1 MKKSFKKLG
10 FVSLAASSVL
20 LGSMNA
26 TDLETYAA
34 LQKPSHVFG
43 NYAKKDSGETH
54 HTTTSTLAPKDSNPS
69 TPQQE
74 QQQAKS
80 TATSDSQE
88 AKTLETTANTDQT
101 TATTDKAYT
110 TSTDSSVKSVA
121 ENVESDNTTVQGDEK
136 TLEKAVDQV
145 QADATSKDFNE
156 TTFTTDQKAEQAA
169 EQNLQK
175 AENKLKT
182 DEGALDSA
190 LQQQQAK
197 STATSDS
204 QEAKTLE
211 TTANTDQTTATT
223 DKAYTTSTD
232 SSVKSVAEN
241 VESDNTTVQG
251 DEKTLEKAVD
261 QVQADATSKDFNET
275 TFTTDQKAE
284 QAAEQNLQKAEN
296 KLKTD
301 EGALDSALQQQQA
314 KNTLIKDTATVKG
327 FNSVSVSAMDTT
339 LSGVKT
345 MYQQTETISTLLS
358 GNSGL
363 GSVISNAQ
371 GLSSAFSALE
381 SAQNTLKGYLD
392 SSSATIGQLTNGSN
406 AVVGAL
412 DQAIAQVDTALADL
426 AANVADTPKTQAATL
441 VTADNST
448 TNSTTTDAINFLSAL
463 KNNLTAQKDAFMN
476 VHKNIQTAVA
486 QAQATYKPSVMN
498 TNNYGQMYGVDAMA
512 GYKWFFGK
520 TKRFGFRT
528 YGYYSYNHANLS
540 FVGSQLGIMEGAS
553 QVNNF
558 TYGVGFDALYNFYE
572 SKEGYNTAGL
582 FMGFGLGG
590 DSFIVQ
596 GESYLKSQMNICNN
610 TAGCSASMNTS
621 YFQMPVEFGFR
632 SNFSK
637 HSGIEVGFKLPLF
650 TNQFYKERSVDE
662 SVDVFYKRNFSIY
675 FNYMINF

>member
-10 FVSLAASSVL
+10 FFSLATSSVL

-43 NYAKKDSGETH
+43 NYAEKDKDSKL
-54 HTTTSTLAPKDSNPS
+54 TSDSP
-69 TPQQE
+69 T
-74 QQQAKS
+74 QQQAQTQAQN
-80 TATSDSQE
+80 TASSDSKE
-88 AKTLETTANTDQT
+88 ATTLEN
-101 TATTDKAYT
+101 TATTDSQTATTDETYT
-110 TSTDSSVKSVA
+110 TSTDTTVA
-121 ENVESDNTTVQGDEK
+121 GATKQVETDNTAVQNDEK
-136 TLEKAVDQV
+136 TLKTDVAKV
-145 QADATSKDFNE
+145 QADASTKDFDE
-156 TTFTTDQKAEQAA
+156 TTFKADQQAEQTAA
-169 EQNLQK
+169 TDLQK
-175 AENKLKT
+175 AEKT
-182 DEGALDSA
+182 FDTD
-190 LQQQQAK
+190 Q
-197 STATSDS
+197 ST
-204 QEAKTLE
+204 L
-211 TTANTDQTTATT
+211 NTDLQDQTKTPTPPAKK
-223 DKAYTTSTD
+223 DETSGTPSTSG
-232 SSVKSVAEN
+232 SSVASQL
-241 VESDNTTVQG
+241 T
-251 DEKTLEKAVD
+251 
-261 QVQADATSKDFNET
+261 
-275 TFTTDQKAE
+275 
-284 QAAEQNLQKAEN
+284 
-296 KLKTD
+296 
-301 EGALDSALQQQQA
+301 
-314 KNTLIKDTATVKG
+314 KDTTMVNNLK
-327 FNSVSVSAMDTT
+327 SVSVSGMNTT
-339 LSGVKT
+339 LSGVET
-345 MYQQTETISTLLS
+345 MSKQTATISTLLS
-358 GNSGL
+358 GNPSL
-363 GSVISNAQ
+363 GSVIPNAQ
-371 GLSSAFSALE
+371 GLNSAFSALE

-412 DQAIAQVDTALADL
+412 DKAINQVDMALADL
-426 AANVADTPKTQAATL
+426 ATADDTQKTQAVALAAASDSAT
-441 VTADNST
+441 
-448 TNSTTTDAINFLSAL
+448 TTTDAINFLNAL
-463 KNNLTAQKDAFMN
+463 KTNLMAQKDAFMN

-486 QAQATYKPSVMN
+486 QAQATYTPSVIN

-520 TKRFGFRT
+520 TKRFGFRS

-553 QVNNF
+553 QVNDF

-582 FMGFGLGG
+582 FVGFGLGG

-596 GESYLKSQMNICNN
+596 GESYLKSQMHICNN

-650 TNQFYKERSVDE
+650 TNQFYKERGVDG

>member
-10 FVSLAASSVL
+10 FVSLAASGVL

-43 NYAKKDSGETH
+43 NYAEKDKDSKL
-54 HTTTSTLAPKDSNPS
+54 TSDSP
-69 TPQQE
+69 T
-74 QQQAKS
+74 QQQAQTQAQN
-80 TATSDSQE
+80 TASSDSKE
-88 AKTLETTANTDQT
+88 ATTLEN
-101 TATTDKAYT
+101 TATTDSQTATTDEAYT
-110 TSTDSSVKSVA
+110 TSTDTTVA
-121 ENVESDNTTVQGDEK
+121 GVAKQVETDNTAVQNDEK
-136 TLEKAVDQV
+136 TLKTDVAKV
-145 QADATSKDFNE
+145 QADASAKDFNE
-156 TTFTTDQKAEQAA
+156 TTFKADQATEQTAETTLKNDENQLTKDQ
-169 EQNLQK
+169 
-175 AENKLKT
+175 
-182 DEGALDSA
+182 S
-190 LQQQQAK
+190 
-197 STATSDS
+197 
-204 QEAKTLE
+204 TLE
-211 TTANTDQTTATT
+211 TVLKDQTPSTPETPPAKK
-223 DKAYTTSTD
+223 DETSGTP
-232 SSVKSVAEN
+232 SASGNTVA
-241 VESDNTTVQG
+241 SQLTKDTTTV
-251 DEKTLEKAVD
+251 
-261 QVQADATSKDFNET
+261 N
-275 TFTTDQKAE
+275 
-284 QAAEQNLQKAEN
+284 NLK
-296 KLKTD
+296 
-301 EGALDSALQQQQA
+301 
-314 KNTLIKDTATVKG
+314 
-327 FNSVSVSAMDTT
+327 SVSVSTMNTT

-345 MYQQTETISTLLS
+345 MSQQSATIGNLLNSSTDLS
-358 GNSGL
+358 
-363 GSVISNAQ
+363 SVIPNAQ

-381 SAQNTLKGYLD
+381 SAQNTLKGYLN

-412 DQAIAQVDTALADL
+412 DKAINQVDMALADL
-426 AANVADTPKTQAATL
+426 SAADTQKTQAVTL
-441 VTADNST
+441 AAASDST
-448 TNSTTTDAINFLSAL
+448 TTTTDAINFLNAL
-463 KNNLTAQKDAFMN
+463 KSNLMAQKDAFMN

-486 QAQATYKPSVMN
+486 QAQATYTPSVIN

-520 TKRFGFRT
+520 TKRFGFRS

-582 FMGFGLGG
+582 FVGFGLGG

-596 GESYLKSQMNICNN
+596 GESYLKSQMQICNN

-637 HSGIEVGFKLPLF
+637 HSGIEVGLKLPLF
-650 TNQFYKERSVDE
+650 TNQFYKERGVDG

>member
-10 FVSLAASSVL
+10 FVSLAASSML

-34 LQKPSHVFG
+34 LQKPSHVFD
-43 NYAKKDSGETH
+43 NYAKKSNKGSELSSDSLTQQQAQNTAQSDTTQATTLENTASTDRSTASTDEAYTKSADATVAGAAKQVEADNTAVQNDETALQNAVTKVENDAKAEDFDE
-54 HTTTSTLAPKDSNPS
+54 TTFQADQQAEQTAETALKKAENQLTNDQSALETALQDQTKTPTPS
-69 TPQQE
+69 TPP
-74 QQQAKS
+74 AKKDETSGSGDTHASNGTPTPS
-80 TATSDSQE
+80 TLPTKETPPATSGGTGGDKHTASSGTPPASSTPPTPTPPTSGGNTITSQL
-88 AKTLETTANTDQT
+88 T
-101 TATTDKAYT
+101 
-110 TSTDSSVKSVA
+110 
-121 ENVESDNTTVQGDEK
+121 
-136 TLEKAVDQV
+136 
-145 QADATSKDFNE
+145 
-156 TTFTTDQKAEQAA
+156 
-169 EQNLQK
+169 
-175 AENKLKT
+175 
-182 DEGALDSA
+182 
-190 LQQQQAK
+190 
-197 STATSDS
+197 
-204 QEAKTLE
+204 
-211 TTANTDQTTATT
+211 
-223 DKAYTTSTD
+223 
-232 SSVKSVAEN
+232 
-241 VESDNTTVQG
+241 
-251 DEKTLEKAVD
+251 
-261 QVQADATSKDFNET
+261 
-275 TFTTDQKAE
+275 
-284 QAAEQNLQKAEN
+284 
-296 KLKTD
+296 
-301 EGALDSALQQQQA
+301 
-314 KNTLIKDTATVKG
+314 KDTTMVNNLK
-327 FNSVSVSAMDTT
+327 SVSVSAMNTT
-339 LSGVKT
+339 LSGVT
-345 MYQQTETISTLLS
+345 QLSQQTAAISTLLS
-358 GNSGL
+358 GNPNL

-412 DQAIAQVDTALADL
+412 DKAINQVDMALADL
-426 AANVADTPKTQAATL
+426 ATADTQKTQTVALVAAS
-441 VTADNST
+441 DST
-448 TNSTTTDAINFLSAL
+448 TTTTDAINFLNAL
-463 KNNLTAQKDAFMN
+463 KTNLTAQKDAFMS

-486 QAQATYKPSVMN
+486 QAQATYTPSVIN

-520 TKRFGFRT
+520 TKRFGFRS

-582 FMGFGLGG
+582 FLGFGLGG

-596 GESYLKSQMNICNN
+596 GESYLKSQMRICND

-637 HSGIEVGFKLPLF
+637 HSGIEVGLKLPLF
-650 TNQFYKERSVDE
+650 TNQFYKERGVDG

>member
-10 FVSLAASSVL
+10 FFSLAASSVL

-43 NYAKKDSGETH
+43 NYAETKKD
-54 HTTTSTLAPKDSNPS
+54 KDSKDTNS
-69 TPQQE
+69 DKDKGNSGGTLTQQD
-74 QQQAKS
+74 QAQT
-80 TATSDSQE
+80 TASSDSTQ
-88 AKTLETTANTDQT
+88 AKTLESTA
-101 TATTDKAYT
+101 
-110 TSTDSSVKSVA
+110 ST
-121 ENVESDNTTVQGDEK
+121 DNTTAATDETYTKSSDSAVSGAAQKVETDNTAVQTAEQALKSTVEK
-136 TLEKAVDQV
+136 V
-145 QADATSKDFNE
+145 QADANAIDFNE
-156 TTFTTDQKAEQAA
+156 TTFTQDQAA
-169 EQNLQK
+169 EQT
-175 AENKLKT
+175 AEK
-182 DEGALDSA
+182 A
-190 LQQQQAK
+190 LQQAEGQLTTDEK
-197 STATSDS
+197 S
-204 QEAKTLE
+204 LE
-211 TTANTDQTTATT
+211 TALQDQTKTPPSSTPPTKEEPKHTA
-223 DKAYTTSTD
+223 
-232 SSVKSVAEN
+232 SSGTPSPSASGVASQLVK
-241 VESDNTTVQG
+241 DTTTV
-251 DEKTLEKAVD
+251 
-261 QVQADATSKDFNET
+261 N
-275 TFTTDQKAE
+275 
-284 QAAEQNLQKAEN
+284 NLK
-296 KLKTD
+296 
-301 EGALDSALQQQQA
+301 
-314 KNTLIKDTATVKG
+314 
-327 FNSVSVSAMDTT
+327 SVSVSGMNTT
-339 LSGVKT
+339 LSGVESMSK
-345 MYQQTETISTLLS
+345 QSATIGTLL
-358 GNSGL
+358 NSSTDL
-363 GSVISNAQ
+363 SSVIPNAQ

-392 SSSATIGQLTNGSN
+392 SSSATIGRLTNGSN

-412 DQAIAQVDTALADL
+412 DKAINQVDTALADL
-426 AANVADTPKTQAATL
+426 NATDTQKTQAITLAT
-441 VTADNST
+441 TDSSA
-448 TNSTTTDAINFLSAL
+448 TTDAINFLNAL
-463 KNNLTAQKDAFMN
+463 KTNLTAQKDAFMN

-486 QAQATYKPSVMN
+486 QAQATYTPSVVN

-520 TKRFGFRT
+520 TKRFGFRS

-582 FMGFGLGG
+582 FLGFGLGG

-596 GESYLKSQMNICNN
+596 GESYLKSQMHICNN

-637 HSGIEVGFKLPLF
+637 HSGIEVGLKLPLF
-650 TNQFYKERSVDE
+650 TNQFYKERGVDG

>member
-10 FVSLAASSVL
+10 FVSLATSSVL

-43 NYAKKDSGETH
+43 NYADTSSSDNGGDKTHSAGNTPSSSDNGGDKTHSAGNTPSSSDNGGDKTHSAGNTPSSSDNGGDKTHSAGNTPSSTSGSGVASQLTKD
-54 HTTTSTLAPKDSNPS
+54 TTTVN
-69 TPQQE
+69 
-74 QQQAKS
+74 
-80 TATSDSQE
+80 
-88 AKTLETTANTDQT
+88 
-101 TATTDKAYT
+101 
-110 TSTDSSVKSVA
+110 
-121 ENVESDNTTVQGDEK
+121 
-136 TLEKAVDQV
+136 
-145 QADATSKDFNE
+145 
-156 TTFTTDQKAEQAA
+156 
-169 EQNLQK
+169 
-175 AENKLKT
+175 
-182 DEGALDSA
+182 
-190 LQQQQAK
+190 
-197 STATSDS
+197 
-204 QEAKTLE
+204 
-211 TTANTDQTTATT
+211 
-223 DKAYTTSTD
+223 
-232 SSVKSVAEN
+232 
-241 VESDNTTVQG
+241 
-251 DEKTLEKAVD
+251 
-261 QVQADATSKDFNET
+261 
-275 TFTTDQKAE
+275 
-284 QAAEQNLQKAEN
+284 
-296 KLKTD
+296 
-301 EGALDSALQQQQA
+301 
-314 KNTLIKDTATVKG
+314 G
-327 FNSVSVSAMDTT
+327 FKSVSVSTMNTT
-339 LSGVKT
+339 LSGVET
-345 MYQQTETISTLLS
+345 MSQQTATISTLLS
-358 GNSGL
+358 SNSDL
-363 GSVISNAQ
+363 SSVISNAQ

-412 DQAIAQVDTALADL
+412 DQAIAQVDMALADL

-441 VTADNST
+441 VTTDSSA
-448 TNSTTTDAINFLSAL
+448 TNSTTTDAINFLNAL
-463 KNNLTAQKDAFMN
+463 KTNLMAQKDAFMG

-486 QAQATYKPSVMN
+486 QAQATYTPSVIN

>member
-10 FVSLAASSVL
+10 FVSLAASGVL

-26 TDLETYAA
+26 TDLQTYAA

-43 NYAKKDSGETH
+43 NYAEKDKDSKL
-54 HTTTSTLAPKDSNPS
+54 TSDSP
-69 TPQQE
+69 T
-74 QQQAKS
+74 QQQAQTQAQT
-80 TATSDSQE
+80 TATSDKTE
-88 AKTLETTANTDQT
+88 ATTLEN
-101 TATTDKAYT
+101 TATTDNTTAAADKAYES
-110 TSTDSSVKSVA
+110 STYDSTVSGAAQKVETDNIAVQTAEQALKST
-121 ENVESDNTTVQGDEK
+121 VEK
-136 TLEKAVDQV
+136 V
-145 QADATSKDFNE
+145 QADANATDFNE
-156 TTFTTDQKAEQAA
+156 TTFKTDQAA
-169 EQNLQK
+169 EQT
-175 AENKLKT
+175 AEK
-182 DEGALDSA
+182 A
-190 LQQQQAK
+190 LQQAESK
-197 STATSDS
+197 
-204 QEAKTLE
+204 L
-211 TTANTDQTTATT
+211 NTDQQTLNTALQDQTKT
-223 DKAYTTSTD
+223 PTPSTPPTKKDDTSGSGSNKDQHTASSSTPAPETPPAKKD
-232 SSVKSVAEN
+232 ETSGTPSASGSSVASQLVK
-241 VESDNTTVQG
+241 DTTTV
-251 DEKTLEKAVD
+251 
-261 QVQADATSKDFNET
+261 N
-275 TFTTDQKAE
+275 
-284 QAAEQNLQKAEN
+284 NLK
-296 KLKTD
+296 
-301 EGALDSALQQQQA
+301 
-314 KNTLIKDTATVKG
+314 
-327 FNSVSVSAMDTT
+327 SVSVSAMNTT
-339 LSGVKT
+339 LSGVET
-345 MYQQTETISTLLS
+345 MSQQTATISALLS
-358 GNSGL
+358 GNPNL
-363 GSVISNAQ
+363 GSVIPNAQ
-371 GLSSAFSALE
+371 GLNSAFSALE

-412 DQAIAQVDTALADL
+412 DKAINQVDMALSDL
-426 AANVADTPKTQAATL
+426 ATADMQKTQAVTLAT
-441 VTADNST
+441 TGS
-448 TNSTTTDAINFLSAL
+448 STTTIDAINFLSAL
-463 KNNLTAQKDAFMN
+463 KNNLTAQKDAFMS

-486 QAQATYKPSVMN
+486 QAQATYTPSVIN

-520 TKRFGFRT
+520 TKRFGFRS

-582 FMGFGLGG
+582 FVGFGLGG

-596 GESYLKSQMNICNN
+596 GESYLKSQMQICNN

-650 TNQFYKERSVDE
+650 TNQFYKERGVDG

>member
-10 FVSLAASSVL
+10 FFSLASSSVL

-43 NYAKKDSGETH
+43 NYAEKDKDSKL
-54 HTTTSTLAPKDSNPS
+54 TSDSPTQQQAQTQAQNTASSGTPAPS
-69 TPQQE
+69 TPP
-74 QQQAKS
+74 AKKDE
-80 TATSDSQE
+80 TSGTPS
-88 AKTLETTANTDQT
+88 A
-101 TATTDKAYT
+101 
-110 TSTDSSVKSVA
+110 SGSSVASQLVK
-121 ENVESDNTTVQGDEK
+121 DTTTV
-136 TLEKAVDQV
+136 
-145 QADATSKDFNE
+145 N
-156 TTFTTDQKAEQAA
+156 
-169 EQNLQK
+169 NLK
-175 AENKLKT
+175 
-182 DEGALDSA
+182 
-190 LQQQQAK
+190 
-197 STATSDS
+197 
-204 QEAKTLE
+204 
-211 TTANTDQTTATT
+211 
-223 DKAYTTSTD
+223 
-232 SSVKSVAEN
+232 
-241 VESDNTTVQG
+241 
-251 DEKTLEKAVD
+251 
-261 QVQADATSKDFNET
+261 
-275 TFTTDQKAE
+275 
-284 QAAEQNLQKAEN
+284 
-296 KLKTD
+296 
-301 EGALDSALQQQQA
+301 
-314 KNTLIKDTATVKG
+314 
-327 FNSVSVSAMDTT
+327 SVSVSGMNTT
-339 LSGVKT
+339 LSGVET
-345 MYQQTETISTLLS
+345 MSQQTAMISTLLS
-358 GNSGL
+358 GNPNL
-363 GSVISNAQ
+363 GSVIPNAQ

-412 DQAIAQVDTALADL
+412 DKAINQVDMALADL
-426 AANVADTPKTQAATL
+426 SAADTQKTQAVVLAT
-441 VTADNST
+441 TGSST
-448 TNSTTTDAINFLSAL
+448 TTTDAINFLNAL
-463 KNNLTAQKDAFMN
+463 KNNLTAQKDAFMS

-486 QAQATYKPSVMN
+486 QAQATYTPSVIN

-520 TKRFGFRT
+520 TKRFGFRS

-558 TYGVGFDALYNFYE
+558 TYGVGFDTLYNFYE

-582 FMGFGLGG
+582 FLGFGLGG

-596 GESYLKSQMNICNN
+596 GESYLKSQMQICNN

-621 YFQMPVEFGFR
+621 YFQMPVQFGFR

-650 TNQFYKERSVDE
+650 TNQFYKERGVDG

>member
-10 FVSLAASSVL
+10 FVSLAASGVL

-43 NYAKKDSGETH
+43 NYAEKDKDSKL
-54 HTTTSTLAPKDSNPS
+54 TSDSP
-69 TPQQE
+69 T
-74 QQQAKS
+74 QQQAQTQAQTQAQN
-80 TATSDSQE
+80 TASSGTPTPPTKEEPKHTASSGTPAPETPPAKKDETSGTPS
-88 AKTLETTANTDQT
+88 A
-101 TATTDKAYT
+101 
-110 TSTDSSVKSVA
+110 SGSSVA
-121 ENVESDNTTVQGDEK
+121 
-136 TLEKAVDQV
+136 
-145 QADATSKDFNE
+145 
-156 TTFTTDQKAEQAA
+156 
-169 EQNLQK
+169 
-175 AENKLKT
+175 
-182 DEGALDSA
+182 
-190 LQQQQAK
+190 
-197 STATSDS
+197 S
-204 QEAKTLE
+204 QLT
-211 TTANTDQTTATT
+211 
-223 DKAYTTSTD
+223 
-232 SSVKSVAEN
+232 
-241 VESDNTTVQG
+241 
-251 DEKTLEKAVD
+251 
-261 QVQADATSKDFNET
+261 
-275 TFTTDQKAE
+275 
-284 QAAEQNLQKAEN
+284 
-296 KLKTD
+296 
-301 EGALDSALQQQQA
+301 
-314 KNTLIKDTATVKG
+314 KDTTMVNNLK
-327 FNSVSVSAMDTT
+327 SVSVSGMNTT
-339 LSGVKT
+339 LSGVET
-345 MYQQTETISTLLS
+345 MSKQTATISNLLS
-358 GNSGL
+358 GNPSL
-363 GSVISNAQ
+363 GSVIPNAQ
-371 GLSSAFSALE
+371 GLNSAFSALE
-381 SAQNTLKGYLD
+381 SAQNTLKGYLN
-392 SSSATIGQLTNGSN
+392 SSSATIGQLINGSN

-412 DQAIAQVDTALADL
+412 DKAINQVDMALVDL
-426 AANVADTPKTQAATL
+426 ATADDTQKTQAVTLATASDSA
-441 VTADNST
+441 T
-448 TNSTTTDAINFLSAL
+448 TTTDAINFLNAL

-486 QAQATYKPSVMN
+486 QAQATYTPSVIN

-520 TKRFGFRT
+520 TKRFGFRS

-582 FMGFGLGG
+582 FVGFGLGG

-596 GESYLKSQMNICNN
+596 GESYLKSQMRICNN

-650 TNQFYKERSVDE
+650 TNQFYKERGVDG

>member
-43 NYAKKDSGETH
+43 NYAKKSNKGSELSSDSLT
-54 HTTTSTLAPKDSNPS
+54 
-69 TPQQE
+69 
-74 QQQAKS
+74 QQQAQN
-80 TATSDSQE
+80 TAQSDTTQ
-88 AKTLETTANTDQT
+88 ATTLENTASTDNT
-101 TATTDKAYT
+101 TATTDEAYT
-110 TSTDSSVKSVA
+110 KSADTTVA
-121 ENVESDNTTVQGDEK
+121 GAAKKVETDNTAVQSAEQTLK
-136 TLEKAVDQV
+136 TDVAKV
-145 QADATSKDFNE
+145 QADASAKNFDE
-156 TTFTTDQKAEQAA
+156 TTFTKDQAA
-169 EQNLQK
+169 EQTAETNLQK
-175 AENKLKT
+175 AENQLT
-182 DEGALDSA
+182 NDQNALETA
-190 LQQQQAK
+190 LQDQTK
-197 STATSDS
+197 TPTPSTPPATSGGTGG
-204 QEAKTLE
+204 EHH
-211 TTANTDQTTATT
+211 TA
-223 DKAYTTSTD
+223 SSGSPD
-232 SSVKSVAEN
+232 SSTPPTKETPPTPTPST
-241 VESDNTTVQG
+241 SGGNTI
-251 DEKTLEKAVD
+251 
-261 QVQADATSKDFNET
+261 TSQLT
-275 TFTTDQKAE
+275 
-284 QAAEQNLQKAEN
+284 
-296 KLKTD
+296 
-301 EGALDSALQQQQA
+301 
-314 KNTLIKDTATVKG
+314 KDTTMVNNLK
-327 FNSVSVSAMDTT
+327 SVSVSAMNTT
-339 LSGVKT
+339 LSGVT
-345 MYQQTETISTLLS
+345 QLSQQTATISNILNDNTDLS
-358 GNSGL
+358 NA
-363 GSVISNAQ
+363 ISNAQ

-412 DQAIAQVDTALADL
+412 DKAINQVDMALADL
-426 AANVADTPKTQAATL
+426 ATADTQKTQAVALVAASDSAT
-441 VTADNST
+441 
-448 TNSTTTDAINFLSAL
+448 TTTDAINFLNAL
-463 KNNLTAQKDAFMN
+463 KTNLTAQKDAFMS

-486 QAQATYKPSVMN
+486 QAQATYTPSVIN

-520 TKRFGFRT
+520 KKRFGFRS

-582 FMGFGLGG
+582 FLGFGLGG

-596 GESYLKSQMNICNN
+596 GESYLKSRMRICND

-637 HSGIEVGFKLPLF
+637 HSGIEVGLKLPLF
-650 TNQFYKERSVDE
+650 TNQFYKERGVDE

>member
-43 NYAKKDSGETH
+43 NYAEKKEGSKLTSDSPT
-54 HTTTSTLAPKDSNPS
+54 
-69 TPQQE
+69 
-74 QQQAKS
+74 QQQAQTQAQN
-80 TATSDSQE
+80 TASSDSKE
-88 AKTLETTANTDQT
+88 ATTLENTASTDNT
-101 TATTDKAYT
+101 TATTDEAYT
-110 TSTDSSVKSVA
+110 TSTDTTVA
-121 ENVESDNTTVQGDEK
+121 DAAKQVETDNTAVQNDEK
-136 TLEKAVDQV
+136 TLKTDVAKV
-145 QADATSKDFNE
+145 QADASTKDFDE
-156 TTFTTDQKAEQAA
+156 TTFKADQQAEQTA
-169 EQNLQK
+169 ETNLQK
-175 AENKLKT
+175 AEEQLTN
-182 DEGALDSA
+182 DQNAL
-190 LQQQQAK
+190 
-197 STATSDS
+197 
-204 QEAKTLE
+204 
-211 TTANTDQTTATT
+211 NTDLQDQTKTPTPPAKK
-223 DKAYTTSTD
+223 DETSGTPSASG
-232 SSVKSVAEN
+232 SSVASQL
-241 VESDNTTVQG
+241 T
-251 DEKTLEKAVD
+251 
-261 QVQADATSKDFNET
+261 
-275 TFTTDQKAE
+275 
-284 QAAEQNLQKAEN
+284 
-296 KLKTD
+296 
-301 EGALDSALQQQQA
+301 
-314 KNTLIKDTATVKG
+314 KDTTMVNNLK
-327 FNSVSVSAMDTT
+327 SVSVSAMNTT
-339 LSGVKT
+339 LSGVT
-345 MYQQTETISTLLS
+345 QLSQQTATISTLLS
-358 GNSGL
+358 GNPNL
-363 GSVISNAQ
+363 GSVIPNAQ
-371 GLSSAFSALE
+371 GLNSAFSALE

-412 DQAIAQVDTALADL
+412 DKAINQVDMALADL
-426 AANVADTPKTQAATL
+426 ATADTQKTQAVALAAASDSAT
-441 VTADNST
+441 
-448 TNSTTTDAINFLSAL
+448 TTTDAINFLNAL
-463 KNNLTAQKDAFMN
+463 KNNLTAQKDAFMS

-486 QAQATYKPSVMN
+486 QAQATYTPSVIN

-520 TKRFGFRT
+520 TKRFGFRS

-582 FMGFGLGG
+582 FLGFGLGG

-596 GESYLKSQMNICNN
+596 GESYLKSQMRICNN

-637 HSGIEVGFKLPLF
+637 HSGIEVGLKLPLF
-650 TNQFYKERSVDE
+650 TNQFYKERGVDG

>member
-10 FVSLAASSVL
+10 FVSLTASSVL

-34 LQKPSHVFG
+34 LQKPSHVFS
-43 NYAKKDSGETH
+43 NYAKKSNKGSELSSGTPPA
-54 HTTTSTLAPKDSNPS
+54 SS
-69 TPQQE
+69 TPP
-74 QQQAKS
+74 AKKDE
-80 TATSDSQE
+80 TSGTPSSSGTPS
-88 AKTLETTANTDQT
+88 A
-101 TATTDKAYT
+101 
-110 TSTDSSVKSVA
+110 SGSSVA
-121 ENVESDNTTVQGDEK
+121 
-136 TLEKAVDQV
+136 
-145 QADATSKDFNE
+145 
-156 TTFTTDQKAEQAA
+156 
-169 EQNLQK
+169 
-175 AENKLKT
+175 
-182 DEGALDSA
+182 
-190 LQQQQAK
+190 
-197 STATSDS
+197 S
-204 QEAKTLE
+204 QLT
-211 TTANTDQTTATT
+211 
-223 DKAYTTSTD
+223 
-232 SSVKSVAEN
+232 
-241 VESDNTTVQG
+241 
-251 DEKTLEKAVD
+251 
-261 QVQADATSKDFNET
+261 
-275 TFTTDQKAE
+275 
-284 QAAEQNLQKAEN
+284 
-296 KLKTD
+296 
-301 EGALDSALQQQQA
+301 
-314 KNTLIKDTATVKG
+314 KDTTMVNNLK
-327 FNSVSVSAMDTT
+327 SVSVSAMNTT
-339 LSGVKT
+339 LSGVT
-345 MYQQTETISTLLS
+345 QLSQQTATISTLLS
-358 GNSGL
+358 GSPNL

-371 GLSSAFSALE
+371 GLSSAFGALE

-412 DQAIAQVDTALADL
+412 DKAINQVDMALADL
-426 AANVADTPKTQAATL
+426 ATADAQKTQAVALMAASDSAT
-441 VTADNST
+441 
-448 TNSTTTDAINFLSAL
+448 TTTDAINFLNAL
-463 KNNLTAQKDAFMN
+463 KTNLTAQKDAFMS

-486 QAQATYKPSVMN
+486 QAQATYTPSVIN

-520 TKRFGFRT
+520 KKRFGFRS

-582 FMGFGLGG
+582 FLGFGLGG

-596 GESYLKSQMNICNN
+596 GESYLKSQMQICNN

-637 HSGIEVGFKLPLF
+637 HSGIEVGLKLPLF
-650 TNQFYKERSVDE
+650 TNQFYKERGVDG

>member
-10 FVSLAASSVL
+10 FFSLATSSVL

-43 NYAKKDSGETH
+43 NYAEKESGSTNGSGKDSGSAQGSNKGKSNSG
-54 HTTTSTLAPKDSNPS
+54 STA
-69 TPQQE
+69 TPQQ
-74 QQQAKS
+74 QAQ
-80 TATSDSQE
+80 TTVTSDKTE
-88 AKTLETTANTDQT
+88 ATTLEN
-101 TATTDKAYT
+101 TATTD
-110 TSTDSSVKSVA
+110 
-121 ENVESDNTTVQGDEK
+121 NTTAAADEAYKSSKNSAVSSAAQKVETDNSAVQTAEQALK
-136 TLEKAVDQV
+136 SAVDQV
-145 QADATSKDFNE
+145 QTDASATDFDE
-156 TTFTTDQKAEQAA
+156 TTFTQDQAA
-169 EQNLQK
+169 EQT
-175 AENKLKT
+175 AEK
-182 DEGALDSA
+182 A
-190 LQQQQAK
+190 LQQAEGQLTQDQDALNKALQDQMKTPTPSTPPAK
-197 STATSDS
+197 EEPKHTASAPTPSTSGVAS
-204 QEAKTLE
+204 QL
-211 TTANTDQTTATT
+211 
-223 DKAYTTSTD
+223 
-232 SSVKSVAEN
+232 VK
-241 VESDNTTVQG
+241 DTTTV
-251 DEKTLEKAVD
+251 
-261 QVQADATSKDFNET
+261 N
-275 TFTTDQKAE
+275 
-284 QAAEQNLQKAEN
+284 NLK
-296 KLKTD
+296 
-301 EGALDSALQQQQA
+301 
-314 KNTLIKDTATVKG
+314 
-327 FNSVSVSAMDTT
+327 SVSVSGMNTT
-339 LSGVKT
+339 LSGVET
-345 MYQQTETISTLLS
+345 MSQQSATIGNLLNSSTDLS
-358 GNSGL
+358 
-363 GSVISNAQ
+363 SVIPNAQ

-412 DQAIAQVDTALADL
+412 DKAINQVDMALSDL
-426 AANVADTPKTQAATL
+426 ATADTQKTQAVTLAT
-441 VTADNST
+441 TGS
-448 TNSTTTDAINFLSAL
+448 STTTDAINFLNAL
-463 KNNLTAQKDAFMN
+463 KNNLMAQKDAFMN
-476 VHKNIQTAVA
+476 VHKNIQTAIA
-486 QAQATYKPSVMN
+486 QAQATYTPSVIN

-520 TKRFGFRT
+520 TKRFGFRS

-582 FMGFGLGG
+582 FVGFGLGG

-596 GESYLKSQMNICNN
+596 GESYLKSQMQICNN

-637 HSGIEVGFKLPLF
+637 HSGIEVGLKLPLF
-650 TNQFYKERSVDE
+650 TNQFYKERGVDR

>member
-43 NYAKKDSGETH
+43 NYAKKSNKGSELSSDSLT
-54 HTTTSTLAPKDSNPS
+54 
-69 TPQQE
+69 
-74 QQQAKS
+74 QQQAQN
-80 TATSDSQE
+80 TAQSDTTQ
-88 AKTLETTANTDQT
+88 ATTLEN
-101 TATTDKAYT
+101 TATTDSSTA
-110 TSTDSSVKSVA
+110 STDETYIKSTDATVAKAAQSV
-121 ENVESDNTTVQGDEK
+121 ETDNTAVQNDEK
-136 TLEKAVDQV
+136 TLENAVAQV
-145 QADATSKDFNE
+145 KKDADAKDFDE
-156 TTFTTDQKAEQAA
+156 TTFTKDQAA
-169 EQNLQK
+169 EQTAETNSQK
-175 AENKLKT
+175 AENQLTKDQNALNTALK
-182 DEGALDSA
+182 
-190 LQQQQAK
+190 
-197 STATSDS
+197 
-204 QEAKTLE
+204 
-211 TTANTDQTTATT
+211 DQTPSTPPTPPAKKDETSGSGDKDQHTASGTGGT
-223 DKAYTTSTD
+223 PSSSGGTGGEHHTASSGTPPASSTPPTPTPSTSGG
-232 SSVKSVAEN
+232 
-241 VESDNTTVQG
+241 NTI
-251 DEKTLEKAVD
+251 
-261 QVQADATSKDFNET
+261 TSQLT
-275 TFTTDQKAE
+275 
-284 QAAEQNLQKAEN
+284 
-296 KLKTD
+296 
-301 EGALDSALQQQQA
+301 
-314 KNTLIKDTATVKG
+314 KDTTMVNNLK
-327 FNSVSVSAMDTT
+327 SVSVSTMNTT
-339 LSGVKT
+339 LSGVT
-345 MYQQTETISTLLS
+345 QLSQQTAAISNLLRGS
-358 GNSGL
+358 PSL
-363 GSVISNAQ
+363 GSVIPNAQ

-412 DQAIAQVDTALADL
+412 DKAINQVDIALADL
-426 AANVADTPKTQAATL
+426 ATADTQKTQAVTL
-441 VTADNST
+441 AAASDST
-448 TNSTTTDAINFLSAL
+448 TTTTDAINFLNAL
-463 KNNLTAQKDAFMN
+463 KNNLTAQKDAFMS

-486 QAQATYKPSVMN
+486 QAQATYTPSVIN

-520 TKRFGFRT
+520 TKRFGFRS

-582 FMGFGLGG
+582 FLGFGLGG

-596 GESYLKSQMNICNN
+596 GESYLKSQMQICNN

-637 HSGIEVGFKLPLF
+637 HSGIEVGLKLPLF
-650 TNQFYKERSVDE
+650 TNQFYKERGVDG

>member
-43 NYAKKDSGETH
+43 NYAETKKD
-54 HTTTSTLAPKDSNPS
+54 KDSKDTNS
-69 TPQQE
+69 DKDKGNSGGTLTQQD
-74 QQQAKS
+74 QAQT
-80 TATSDSQE
+80 TASSDSQE
-88 AKTLETTANTDQT
+88 ATKLESA
-101 TATTDKAYT
+101 ATTDNTTAATDETYTKSADKAV
-110 TSTDSSVKSVA
+110 SGAAQK
-121 ENVESDNTTVQGDEK
+121 VETDNTAVQTAEQALKTAVEK
-136 TLEKAVDQV
+136 V
-145 QADATSKDFNE
+145 QADANATDFNE
-156 TTFTTDQKAEQAA
+156 TTFTQDQQTEQTAEA
-169 EQNLQK
+169 NLQK
-175 AENKLKT
+175 AEGQLTKDQNT
-182 DEGALDSA
+182 LDTA
-190 LQQQQAK
+190 LQ
-197 STATSDS
+197 
-204 QEAKTLE
+204 
-211 TTANTDQTTATT
+211 DQTKTPTPSTPLTKEEPKHTASTPT
-223 DKAYTTSTD
+223 PSTSGVA
-232 SSVKSVAEN
+232 SQLVK
-241 VESDNTTVQG
+241 DTTTV
-251 DEKTLEKAVD
+251 
-261 QVQADATSKDFNET
+261 N
-275 TFTTDQKAE
+275 
-284 QAAEQNLQKAEN
+284 NLK
-296 KLKTD
+296 
-301 EGALDSALQQQQA
+301 
-314 KNTLIKDTATVKG
+314 
-327 FNSVSVSAMDTT
+327 SVSVSGMNTT
-339 LSGVKT
+339 LSGVET
-345 MYQQTETISTLLS
+345 MSQQSATIGNLLNSSTDLS
-358 GNSGL
+358 
-363 GSVISNAQ
+363 SVIPNAQ
-371 GLSSAFSALE
+371 GLSSTFSALE

-412 DQAIAQVDTALADL
+412 DKAINQVDMALADL
-426 AANVADTPKTQAATL
+426 NATDTQKTQAVTLAATG
-441 VTADNST
+441 
-448 TNSTTTDAINFLSAL
+448 NSTTTDAINFLNAL
-463 KNNLTAQKDAFMN
+463 KTNLTAQKDAFMN

-486 QAQATYKPSVMN
+486 QAQATYTPSVIN

-582 FMGFGLGG
+582 FLGFGLGG

-596 GESYLKSQMNICNN
+596 GESYLKSQMHICNN

-650 TNQFYKERSVDE
+650 TNQFYKERGVDG

>member
-43 NYAKKDSGETH
+43 NYAKKD
-54 HTTTSTLAPKDSNPS
+54 KDSKLTSDSP
-69 TPQQE
+69 T
-74 QQQAKS
+74 QQQAQKAAQN
-80 TATSDSQE
+80 TAQSDSKE
-88 AKTLETTANTDQT
+88 ATTLENTASTDNT
-101 TATTDKAYT
+101 TATTDEAYT
-110 TSTDSSVKSVA
+110 TSTDTTVA
-121 ENVESDNTTVQGDEK
+121 DAAKQVETDNTAVQNDEK
-136 TLEKAVDQV
+136 TLKTDVAKV
-145 QADATSKDFNE
+145 QADASTKDFDE
-156 TTFTTDQKAEQAA
+156 TTFKADQQAEQTA
-169 EQNLQK
+169 ETNLQK
-175 AENKLKT
+175 AEEQLTNDQNALNTDLQDQTKT
-182 DEGALDSA
+182 PTPPAKKDETSGSGDKDQHTASGTGGTPSSTSGSGSDKHTASSGTPA
-190 LQQQQAK
+190 PSTPPAK
-197 STATSDS
+197 KD
-204 QEAKTLE
+204 E
-211 TTANTDQTTATT
+211 TTGTPSA
-223 DKAYTTSTD
+223 SG
-232 SSVKSVAEN
+232 SSVASQL
-241 VESDNTTVQG
+241 T
-251 DEKTLEKAVD
+251 
-261 QVQADATSKDFNET
+261 
-275 TFTTDQKAE
+275 
-284 QAAEQNLQKAEN
+284 
-296 KLKTD
+296 
-301 EGALDSALQQQQA
+301 
-314 KNTLIKDTATVKG
+314 KDTTMVNNLK
-327 FNSVSVSAMDTT
+327 SVSVSAMNTT
-339 LSGVKT
+339 LSGVET
-345 MYQQTETISTLLS
+345 MSQQTATISNLLS
-358 GNSGL
+358 GNPSL
-363 GSVISNAQ
+363 SSVIPNTQ

-381 SAQNTLKGYLD
+381 STQNTLKGYLN

-412 DQAIAQVDTALADL
+412 DKAINQVDMALADL
-426 AANVADTPKTQAATL
+426 ATADTQKMQAVTLAT
-441 VTADNST
+441 TGSST
-448 TNSTTTDAINFLSAL
+448 TNSTTTDAINFLNAL
-463 KNNLTAQKDAFMN
+463 KTNLMAQKDAFMN

-486 QAQATYKPSVMN
+486 QAQATYTPSVIN

-520 TKRFGFRT
+520 TKRFGFRS

-582 FMGFGLGG
+582 FLGFGLGG

-596 GESYLKSQMNICNN
+596 GESYLKSQMRICNN

-637 HSGIEVGFKLPLF
+637 HSGIEVGLKLPLF
-650 TNQFYKERSVDE
+650 TNQFYKERGVDG

>member
-10 FVSLAASSVL
+10 FVSLAASGVL

-43 NYAKKDSGETH
+43 NYAKKDKEDSKS
-54 HTTTSTLAPKDSNPS
+54 TSDSP
-69 TPQQE
+69 T
-74 QQQAKS
+74 QQQAQTQAQN
-80 TATSDSQE
+80 TASSDSKE
-88 AKTLETTANTDQT
+88 ATTLENTASTDNT
-101 TATTDKAYT
+101 TATTDEAYT
-110 TSTDSSVKSVA
+110 TSTDTTVA
-121 ENVESDNTTVQGDEK
+121 DAAKQVETDNTAVQNDEK
-136 TLEKAVDQV
+136 TLKTDVAKV
-145 QADATSKDFNE
+145 QADASTKDFDE
-156 TTFTTDQKAEQAA
+156 TTFKADQQAEQTA
-169 EQNLQK
+169 ETNLQK
-175 AENKLKT
+175 AEEQLTN
-182 DEGALDSA
+182 DQNAL
-190 LQQQQAK
+190 
-197 STATSDS
+197 
-204 QEAKTLE
+204 
-211 TTANTDQTTATT
+211 NTDLQDQTKTPTPSTPPAKK
-223 DKAYTTSTD
+223 DETSGTPSASG
-232 SSVKSVAEN
+232 SSVASQL
-241 VESDNTTVQG
+241 T
-251 DEKTLEKAVD
+251 
-261 QVQADATSKDFNET
+261 
-275 TFTTDQKAE
+275 
-284 QAAEQNLQKAEN
+284 
-296 KLKTD
+296 
-301 EGALDSALQQQQA
+301 
-314 KNTLIKDTATVKG
+314 KDTTMVNNLK
-327 FNSVSVSAMDTT
+327 SVSVSGMNTT
-339 LSGVKT
+339 LNGVET
-345 MYQQTETISTLLS
+345 MSQQTATISTLLS
-358 GNSGL
+358 GNPNL
-363 GSVISNAQ
+363 GSVIPNAQ
-371 GLSSAFSALE
+371 GLNSAFSALE
-381 SAQNTLKGYLD
+381 SAQNTLKGYLN

-412 DQAIAQVDTALADL
+412 DKAINQVDMALADL
-426 AANVADTPKTQAATL
+426 VTADTQKTQAVTLATASDSP
-441 VTADNST
+441 T
-448 TNSTTTDAINFLSAL
+448 TTTDAINFLNAL
-463 KNNLTAQKDAFMN
+463 KSNLMAQKDAFMN

-486 QAQATYKPSVMN
+486 QAQATYTPSVIN

-520 TKRFGFRT
+520 TKRFGFRS

-582 FMGFGLGG
+582 FVGFGLGG

-596 GESYLKSQMNICNN
+596 GESYLKSQMHICNN

-650 TNQFYKERSVDE
+650 TNQFYKERGVDG